1 MLVGWFLMSYNKSL
15 TDFYEKILGVSNLKT
30 NKQGWIVV
38 AAGAGI
44 NLAFGVLYAWSIFG
58 GKLQE
63 TMGWTKTQSSIP
75 YTVAIIMFAVMMIPA
90 GRLQDKIGPKWV
102 VTIGGLLIGVG
113 CLLAGSLQ
121 SLWGLTFSFGI
132 LAGSGIGL
140 GYASTTPPAL
150 KWFPPEKKGL
160 ISGIVVGGF
169 GLATLYIVPL
179 SMFLLGRYDVFASF
193 RIMGIIFL
201 LMTLP
206 LAQLVKNPDVPV
218 VSKSKNPKAPM
229 EDFSLGEMLKTKQFY
244 MLWFMFFAG
253 ATGGLMTIGTL
264 KTLVQQSLGESAAF
278 QLVAFAAIANALG
291 RPMAGVI
298 SEKIGRGKT
307 MTILY
312 VLQATALYFFNSLNS
327 FVTVFAAA
335 AVIYFAYGA
344 MLSVYPS
351 ACADN
356 FGTKNLGLNYGV
368 MFSAWGVGGIFGPI
382 LGGKIAD
389 ATGSY
394 HTAFVVSAAILLVAA
409 SVGLLYKNQQG
420 IRHSYVVTRNG

>member
-1 MLVGWFLMSYNKSL
+1 MKS
-15 TDFYEKILGVSNLKT
+15 

-44 NLAFGVLYAWSIFG
+44 NLAFGVLYAWSIFA

-63 TMGWTKTQSSIP
+63 TLGWSKTESSIP
-75 YTVAIIMFAVMMIPA
+75 YTVAIIMFALVMIPA

-102 VTIGGLLIGVG
+102 VTIGGLLIGFG
-113 CLLAGSLQ
+113 CILAGSMTSIL
-121 SLWGLTFSFGI
+121 GLTLSFGV

-179 SMFLLGRYDVFASF
+179 SNFLLSRYDVFTSF
-193 RIMGIIFL
+193 RIMGVIFL
-201 LMTLP
+201 CMTLP
-206 LAQLVKNPDVPV
+206 LAQLVKNPDKPV
-218 VSKSKNPKAPM
+218 VSAGKTAKAPI
-229 EDFSLGEMLKTKQFY
+229 EDRSVSEMLKTKQFY

-253 ATGGLMTIGTL
+253 ATGGLMTIGSL
-264 KTLVQQSLGESAAF
+264 KPIVKSMLGESAAL

-298 SEKIGRGKT
+298 SEKLGRGKT
-307 MTILY
+307 MAILY
-312 VLQATALYFFNSLNS
+312 VLQALALFLFNGLNS
-327 FVTVFAAA
+327 FATVFMAAA
-335 AVIYFAYGA
+335 MIYFAYGS

-356 FGTKNLGLNYGV
+356 YGTKNLGLNYGIL
-368 MFSAWGVGGIFGPI
+368 FSAWGAGGVFGPI

-394 HTAFVVSAAILLVAA
+394 EMAFYVSAAILIVAA
-409 SVGLLYKNQQG
+409 IMGLFYKTSQV
-420 IRHSYVVTRNG
+420 RHSYVVTRNG

>member
-1 MLVGWFLMSYNKSL
+1 LKS
-15 TDFYEKILGVSNLKT
+15 

-44 NLAFGVLYAWSIFG
+44 NLAFGVLYAWSIFA

-63 TMGWTKTQSSIP
+63 TLGWSKTESSIP
-75 YTVAIIMFAVMMIPA
+75 YTVAIIMFALVMIPA

-102 VTIGGLLIGVG
+102 VTIGGLLIGFG
-113 CLLAGSLQ
+113 CILAGSMTNL
-121 SLWGLTFSFGI
+121 LGLTISFGI

-179 SMFLLGRYDVFASF
+179 SNFLLSRYNVFTSF
-193 RIMGIIFL
+193 RIMGVIFL
-201 LMTLP
+201 CMTLP
-206 LAQLVKNPDVPV
+206 LAQLVKNPEKPL
-218 VSKSKNPKAPM
+218 VSANKTTKAPI
-229 EDFSLGEMLKTKQFY
+229 EDRSVIEMLKTKQFY

-253 ATGGLMTIGTL
+253 ATGGLMTIGSL
-264 KTLVQQSLGESAAF
+264 KPIVKLMLGESAAL

-291 RPMAGVI
+291 RPLAGVI
-298 SEKIGRGKT
+298 SEKLGRGKT
-307 MTILY
+307 MSILY
-312 VLQATALYFFNSLNS
+312 VMQALALFLFNGLSN
-327 FVTVFAAA
+327 FTTVFTAA
-335 AVIYFAYGA
+335 AVIYFAYGS

-356 FGTKNLGLNYGV
+356 YGTKNLGLNYGIL
-368 MFSAWGVGGIFGPI
+368 FSAWGAGGVFGPI

-394 HTAFVVSAAILLVAA
+394 EMAFYVSAAILIVAA
-409 SVGLLYKNQQG
+409 IMGLFYKTSQ
-420 IRHSYVVTRNG
+420 IRHSYVMTRNG

>member
-1 MLVGWFLMSYNKSL
+1 MKS
-15 TDFYEKILGVSNLKT
+15 

-44 NLAFGVLYAWSIFG
+44 NLAFGVLYAWSIFA

-63 TMGWTKTQSSIP
+63 TLGWSKTESSIP
-75 YTVAIIMFAVMMIPA
+75 YTVAIIMFALVMIPA

-102 VTIGGLLIGVG
+102 VTIGGLLIGFG
-113 CLLAGSLQ
+113 CILAGSMTSIL
-121 SLWGLTFSFGI
+121 GLTISFGV

-179 SMFLLGRYDVFASF
+179 SNFLLSRYDVFTSF
-193 RIMGIIFL
+193 RIMGVIFL
-201 LMTLP
+201 CMTLP
-206 LAQLVKNPDVPV
+206 LAQLVKNPDKPV
-218 VSKSKNPKAPM
+218 VSSSKTAKAPI
-229 EDFSLGEMLKTKQFY
+229 EDRSVSEMLKTKQFY

-253 ATGGLMTIGTL
+253 ATGGLMTIGSL
-264 KTLVQQSLGESAAF
+264 KPIVKSMLGESAAL

-298 SEKIGRGKT
+298 SEKLGRGKT
-307 MTILY
+307 MSILY
-312 VLQATALYFFNSLNS
+312 VLQALALFLFNGLNS
-327 FVTVFAAA
+327 FATVFMAAA
-335 AVIYFAYGA
+335 MIYFAYGS

-356 FGTKNLGLNYGV
+356 YGTKNLGLNYGIL
-368 MFSAWGVGGIFGPI
+368 FSAWGAGGVFGPI

-394 HTAFVVSAAILLVAA
+394 EMAFYVSAAILIIAA
-409 SVGLLYKNQQG
+409 IMGLFYKTSQA
-420 IRHSYVVTRNG
+420 RHSYVVTRNG

>member
-1 MLVGWFLMSYNKSL
+1 MKSNK
-15 TDFYEKILGVSNLKT
+15 K
-30 NKQGWIVV
+30 GWIVV

-63 TMGWTKTQSSIP
+63 TLGWSKVESSIP
-75 YTVAIIMFAVMMIPA
+75 YTVAIIMFAAMMIPA

-102 VTIGGLLIGVG
+102 VTIGGLLIGLG
-113 CLLAGSLQ
+113 CILAGSMR
-121 SLWGLTFSFGI
+121 SIMGLTFSFGV

-179 SMFLLGRYDVFASF
+179 SKFLLSKYDVFTSF
-193 RIMGIIFL
+193 RILGVIFL
-201 LMTLP
+201 FMTLP
-206 LAQLVKNPDVPV
+206 LAQLVKNPEKPA
-218 VSKSKNPKAPM
+218 VSTSSKAKSPSQDMTMK
-229 EDFSLGEMLKTKQFY
+229 EMLKTKQFY
-244 MLWFMFFAG
+244 ILWFMFFAG
-253 ATGGLMTIGTL
+253 ATGGLMTIGAL
-264 KTLVQQSLGESAAF
+264 KTIVKDVLGESAAL

-291 RPMAGVI
+291 RPSAGVI
-298 SEKIGRGKT
+298 SEKLGRGKT
-307 MTILY
+307 MAILY
-312 VLQATALYFFNSLNS
+312 VLQASALFFFNSLTS
-327 FVTVFAAA
+327 FVPVFAAA
-335 AVIYFAYGA
+335 CMIYFAYGS

-356 FGTKNLGLNYGV
+356 YGTKNLGLNYGV
-368 MFSAWGVGGIFGPI
+368 MFSAWGAGGVFGPI

-394 HTAFVVSAAILLVAA
+394 HMAFVVSACILLVAA
-409 SVGLLYKNQQG
+409 LLGLLYKPYKG
-420 IRHSYVVTRNG
+420 KHEHFVMTRNG

>member
-1 MLVGWFLMSYNKSL
+1 VKS
-15 TDFYEKILGVSNLKT
+15 

-44 NLAFGVLYAWSIFG
+44 NLAYRVLYAWSIFA

-63 TMGWTKTQSSIP
+63 TLGWTKTESSIP
-75 YTVAIIMFAVMMIPA
+75 YTVAIIMFALVMIPA

-102 VTIGGLLIGVG
+102 VTIGGLLIGFG
-113 CLLAGSLQ
+113 CILAGSMT
-121 SLWGLTFSFGI
+121 SIFGLTISFGV

-179 SMFLLGRYDVFASF
+179 SNFLLSRYDVFTSF
-193 RIMGIIFL
+193 RIMGVIFL

-206 LAQLVKNPDVPV
+206 LAQFVRNPDKPV
-218 VSKSKNPKAPM
+218 VSDNKAAKPPI
-229 EDFSLGEMLKTKQFY
+229 EDKTVKEMLKTKQFY

-253 ATGGLMTIGTL
+253 ATGGLMTIGSL
-264 KTLVQQSLGESAAF
+264 KPIVKVMLGESAAL

-291 RPMAGVI
+291 RPLAGVI
-298 SEKIGRGKT
+298 SEKFGRGKT
-307 MTILY
+307 MSVLY
-312 VLQATALYFFNSLNS
+312 VLQALALFLFNGLSS
-327 FVTVFAAA
+327 FATVLMAAA
-335 AVIYFAYGA
+335 MIYFAYGS

-356 FGTKNLGLNYGV
+356 YGTKNLGLNYGI
-368 MFSAWGVGGIFGPI
+368 MFSAWGAGGVFGPI

-394 HTAFVVSAAILLVAA
+394 EMAFYVSAGILIIAAIM
-409 SVGLLYKNQQG
+409 GLFYKTSQS
-420 IRHSYVVTRNG
+420 RHSYVVTRNG

>member
-1 MLVGWFLMSYNKSL
+1 MKS
-15 TDFYEKILGVSNLKT
+15 

-44 NLAFGVLYAWSIFG
+44 NLAFGVLYAWSIFA

-63 TMGWTKTQSSIP
+63 TLGWTKTESSIP
-75 YTVAIIMFAVMMIPA
+75 YTVAIIMFALVMIPA
-90 GRLQDKIGPKWV
+90 GHLQDKIGPKWV
-102 VTIGGLLIGVG
+102 VTIGGLLIGFG
-113 CLLAGSLQ
+113 CILAGSMT
-121 SLWGLTFSFGI
+121 SLLGLTISFGV

-179 SMFLLGRYDVFASF
+179 SNFLLSRYDVFTSF
-193 RIMGIIFL
+193 RIMGVIFL
-201 LMTLP
+201 FMTLP
-206 LAQLVKNPDVPV
+206 LAQFVKNPDKPV
-218 VSKSKNPKAPM
+218 VSSSTKAKPPI
-229 EDFSLGEMLKTKQFY
+229 EDRSVVEMLKTKQFY

-253 ATGGLMTIGTL
+253 ATGGLMTIGSL
-264 KTLVQQSLGESAAF
+264 KPIVKAMLGESAAL

-291 RPMAGVI
+291 RPLAGVI
-298 SEKIGRGKT
+298 SEKLGRGKT
-307 MTILY
+307 MSILY
-312 VLQATALYFFNSLNS
+312 VLQALALFLFNGLNS
-327 FVTVFAAA
+327 FATVLMAAA
-335 AVIYFAYGA
+335 MIYFAYGS

-356 FGTKNLGLNYGV
+356 YGTKNLGLNYGI
-368 MFSAWGVGGIFGPI
+368 MFSAWGAGGVFGPI

-394 HTAFVVSAAILLVAA
+394 EMAFYFSAAILIVAA
-409 SVGLLYKNQQG
+409 IMGLFYKTSQY
-420 IRHSYVVTRNG
+420 RHSYVVTRNG

>member
-1 MLVGWFLMSYNKSL
+1 MKS
-15 TDFYEKILGVSNLKT
+15 

-44 NLAFGVLYAWSIFG
+44 NLAFGVLYAWSIFA

-63 TMGWTKTQSSIP
+63 TLGWSKTESSIP
-75 YTVAIIMFAVMMIPA
+75 YTVAIIMFALVMIPA

-102 VTIGGLLIGVG
+102 VTIGGLLIGFG
-113 CLLAGSLQ
+113 CILAGSMTNL
-121 SLWGLTFSFGI
+121 LGLTISFGI

-179 SMFLLGRYDVFASF
+179 SNFLLSRYNVFTSF
-193 RIMGIIFL
+193 RIMGVIFL
-201 LMTLP
+201 CMTLP
-206 LAQLVKNPDVPV
+206 LAQLVKNPEKPL
-218 VSKSKNPKAPM
+218 VSANKTTKAPI
-229 EDFSLGEMLKTKQFY
+229 EDRSVIEMLKTKQFY

-253 ATGGLMTIGTL
+253 ATGGLMTIGSL
-264 KTLVQQSLGESAAF
+264 KPIVKLMLGESAAL

-291 RPMAGVI
+291 RPLAGVI
-298 SEKIGRGKT
+298 SEKLGRGKT
-307 MTILY
+307 MSILY
-312 VLQATALYFFNSLNS
+312 VMQALALFLFNGLSN
-327 FVTVFAAA
+327 FTTVFTAA
-335 AVIYFAYGA
+335 AVIYFAYGS

-356 FGTKNLGLNYGV
+356 YGTKNLGLNYGIL
-368 MFSAWGVGGIFGPI
+368 FSAWGAGGVFGPI

-394 HTAFVVSAAILLVAA
+394 EMAFYVSAAILIVAA
-409 SVGLLYKNQQG
+409 IMGLFYKTSQ
-420 IRHSYVVTRNG
+420 IRHSYVMTRNG